1 MLEIGGNKMD
11 RPFFEPW
18 IGENY
23 ESGGIFGKKILAL
36 GDSHYCDSC
45 VGCGVAGGI
54 RDNVD
59 FTKNT
64 VKDYLERSYGTK
76 GWPTTYKKFE
86 RTLYGNFNTEKS
98 DAISI
103 WNSIAFYN
111 FLQTANNSY
120 ARTAYLREYYDK
132 SLRYFWTVIDELSP
146 DIVIVW
152 GSKVWGHLPNDGWVW
167 NAIDNYEDAG
177 YYERNGK
184 KITFMLIKHPSSIHS
199 YGEESEIINSL
210 LKR

>member
-1 MLEIGGNKMD
+1 MD

>member
-1 MLEIGGNKMD
+1 MD
-11 RPFFEPW
+11 RPYFEPW
-18 IGENY
+18 VGRNY
-23 ESGGIFGKKILAL
+23 KNGGIFGKKILAL

-86 RTLYGNFNTEKS
+86 RILSGNLNTDKS

-120 ARTAYLREYYDK
+120 ARTAYLDEYYDK
-132 SLRYFWTVIDELSP
+132 SLPYFWTVIDELAP

-152 GSKVWGHLPNDGWVW
+152 GSKVWEHLPNDGWVD
-167 NAIDNYEDAG
+167 NPIDNYEYVG

-184 KITFMLIKHPSSIHS
+184 KITFIDIYHPSYPHS
-199 YGEESEIINSL
+199 LEEESRII
-210 LKR
+210 KRIIDR

>member
-64 VKDYLERSYGTK
+64 VKEYLGSKYGTK

-86 RTLYGNFNTEKS
+86 RTLSGNFNTEKS

-120 ARTAYLREYYDK
+120 ARTAYLDEYYDK
-132 SLRYFWTVIDELSP
+132 SLPYFWTVLDELAP

-152 GSKVWGHLPNDGWVW
+152 GWKVWQHLPDDGCVK
-167 NAIDNYEDAG
+167 NVIDNYEYAG

-184 KITFMLIKHPSSIHS
+184 KITFMGINHPSSIHP